1 MPPASSGA
9 YNSVKQAL
17 SIFSPFNK
25 MGGGAMDGQ
34 GTPEQ
39 VDEYESTMS
48 EEEIIQLTGTWKR
61 DYDGY
66 YRQIKESQDTSYDY
80 WLGKQTKKVI
90 EDMLDSSRSVV
101 DNKLFSALET
111 FLPIATRANPDPLVT
126 IDPSVTDQRLGDLV
140 RNSLSYQADRQKL
153 RMLLKAMVRDWA
165 LSRIGVMKVGW
176 DYAKGDIKTDIIN
189 PKRMIFDKD
198 GYVAEGGIF
207 TGEYI
212 GERKKLPASVLVELF
227 PKKAQFIREKA
238 GSKMATKL
246 DVIEWWYHGTDWFY
260 TLDDTVLGKFKN
272 HLWNYDGTVT
282 KKGPTGNDVEMDVQ
296 GQNHFEL
303 PQSPYIFL
311 SIFSTRT
318 QPHDDT
324 SLFMQNLSIQDLINR
339 RFRQIDD
346 NANNTNNG
354 LVVNGA
360 FNSEQASLASAAL
373 RKGGAIRVPGETTNV
388 RDAVMHLDA
397 PGLDNSVRETLV
409 DARNEL
415 QDIFGIA
422 GSTPQG
428 VEDTDTVRGKI
439 LINQLDASRIGGG
452 VTEYI
457 EQVADTW
464 YNWCVQIMYV
474 HYDEPHYAA
483 ALGTQGAQE
492 LIQIR
497 SSDLQGKILVTVKE
511 GSLIPKDPMT
521 RRNEAID
528 LWSANAIDPITFYQ
542 KLDYPDPHSA
552 AEQLL
557 VWQMIQKGALPP
569 QVMFPDFPGQPMQ
582 AAVPQQ
588 QPGTGGPAVS
598 PPGQQGI
605 QNEPAPPGSAPAVAQ
620 ESQSLLASIPTQ

>member
-1 MPPASSGA
+1 MPPSAGA

-25 MGGGAMDGQ
+25 VGGANSVDGQ
-34 GTPEQ
+34 GTPDEL
-39 VDEYESTMS
+39 DEYESTMS
-48 EEEIIQLTGTWKR
+48 DQDIIQLTGTWKR

-66 YRQIKESQDTSYDY
+66 FRDIKSSQDTSYDY

-111 FLPIATRANPDPLVT
+111 FLPIATRANPEALVT
-126 IDPSVTDQRLGDLV
+126 TDPSVADQKLADLV
-140 RNSLSYQADRQKL
+140 RNALSYQADKQKL

-165 LSRIGVMKVGW
+165 LFRIGVMKVGW
-176 DYAKGDIKTDIIN
+176 DFATGDIKTDVIS

-212 GERKKLPASVLVELF
+212 GERKKLTASVLIELF
-227 PKKAQFIREKA
+227 PKKKAFIEGKV
-238 GSKMATKL
+238 GTKMATKL
-246 DVIEWWYHGTDWFY
+246 DVIEWWYKGSDWFY
-260 TLDDTVLGKFKN
+260 TLDDTVLGKYKN
-272 HLWNYDGTVT
+272 HLWNYDGTVE
-282 KKGPTGNDVEMDVQ
+282 KMGPTGDPVTVEVQ
-296 GQNHFEL
+296 GQNHFET
-303 PQSPYIFL
+303 PRSPYIFL

-354 LVVNGA
+354 LVVNGV
-360 FNSEQASLASAAL
+360 FSSEQASLASAAL
-373 RKGGAIRVPGETTNV
+373 RKGGAIRVPGETTDV
-388 RDAVMHLDA
+388 RSAVMHLEA
-397 PGLDNSVRETLV
+397 PGLDQSVHQTLV
-409 DARNEL
+409 DARQEL
-415 QDIFGIA
+415 ADIFGIA

-428 VEDTDTVRGKI
+428 VEDTDTARGKI

-464 YNWCVQIMYV
+464 YNWCTQIMYV

-483 ALGTQGAQE
+483 SLGSLGAQE

-497 SSDLQGKILVTVKE
+497 GSDLQGKILITVKE

-542 KLDYPDPHSA
+542 KLDYPDPHAA

-557 VWQMIQKGALPP
+557 IWQMIQKGALPP
-569 QVMFPDFPGQPMQ
+569 QVMFPDFPGAPMGQ
-582 AAVPQQ
+582 AVPQQ
-588 QPGTGGPAVS
+588 MPGTGDSDVSSVNGPDLGQPIPPAS
-598 PPGQQGI
+598 PTAIGEQSQQ
-605 QNEPAPPGSAPAVAQ
+605 
-620 ESQSLLASIPTQ
+620 LLASVPTQ

>member
-1 MPPASSGA
+1 MPPQATGA
-9 YNSVKQAL
+9 YNAVKQAL

-25 MGGGAMDGQ
+25 TGGEPNHGQ
-34 GTPEQ
+34 GTPDQ
-39 VDEYESTMS
+39 IDEYESSMS
-48 EEEIIQLTGTWKR
+48 EEEIIQLTQTWIR

-66 YRQIKESQDTSYDY
+66 YREIKQSQDDSYDY

-90 EDMLDSSRSVV
+90 EDMLDSSRNVV

-126 IDPSVTDQRLGDLV
+126 IDPNQTDQRMGELV

-165 LSRIGVMKVGW
+165 LFRIGVMKVGW
-176 DYAKGDIKTDIIN
+176 DYASGDIKTDVIS

-198 GYVAEGGIF
+198 GYVAEGGYF

-212 GERKKLPASVLVELF
+212 GERKKLTVATLIELF
-227 PKKAQFIREKA
+227 PKKKDYLTKRASGKL
-238 GSKMATKL
+238 ATKL

-260 TLDDTVLGKFKN
+260 TLDDMVLGKYKN
-272 HLWNYDGTVT
+272 HLWNYDGSVT
-282 KKGPTGNDVEMDVQ
+282 RPGPSGDEVTEDVTGA
-296 GQNHFEL
+296 NHFEN
-303 PQSPYIFL
+303 PRSPYIFL

-324 SLFMQNLSIQDLINR
+324 SLFMQNMSIQDMINR

-346 NANNTNNG
+346 QANLTNNG

-360 FNSEQASLASAAL
+360 FNSEQAALAATAL
-373 RKGGAIRVPGETTNV
+373 RKGGAIRVPGADVDV
-388 RDAVMHLDA
+388 RTAVMHLNA
-397 PGLDNSVRETLV
+397 PGLDNSVRESMV

-415 QDIFGIA
+415 QDIFGVS

-428 VEDTDTVRGKI
+428 VENTDTVRGKV

-457 EQVADTW
+457 EQVADSW
-464 YNWCVQIMYV
+464 YNWVLQIMYV

-497 SSDLQGKILVTVKE
+497 SADLQGKILVTVKE
-511 GSLIPKDPMT
+511 GSLIPKDPLT

-528 LWSANAIDPITFYQ
+528 LWSEGAIDPITFYQ

-569 QVMFPDFPGQPMQ
+569 QVMFPDFPGGPMAGQ
-582 AAVPQQ
+582 VPPP
-588 QPGTGGPAVS
+588 PGVGGPAVS
-598 PPGQQGI
+598 PPPGNGE
-605 QNEPAPPGSAPAVAQ
+605 QNPAPPPGSQGAGQ
-620 ESQSLLASIPTQ
+620 EQSQQLLAAVPAP